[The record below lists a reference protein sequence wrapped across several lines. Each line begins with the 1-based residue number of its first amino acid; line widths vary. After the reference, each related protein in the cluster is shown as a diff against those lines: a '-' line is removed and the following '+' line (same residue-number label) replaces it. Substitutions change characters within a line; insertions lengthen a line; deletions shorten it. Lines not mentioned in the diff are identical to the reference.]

1 MIGLKPKK
9 ALDHK
14 PISLKMRLKFHNAN
28 SHIMHNRVAGSLAM
42 AIADSFN
49 LGRVGYSEFKD
60 SVYCCRLIHR
70 AVAVSFPKNPILS
83 SLAHQL
89 PPPNYQPNHVSPLQ

>member
-9 ALDHK
+9 ALDYK

-42 AIADSFN
+42 AIAGLLQ
-49 LGRVGYSEFKD
+49 LGTRW
-60 SVYCCRLIHR
+60 L
-70 AVAVSFPKNPILS
+70 
-83 SLAHQL
+83 
-89 PPPNYQPNHVSPLQ
+89 